1 MYTILNNIGKI
12 CNKKACFYKNLI
24 YFTKAF
30 DDPFQE
36 NVILEF
42 MKLKV
47 QIIIALVLGIL
58 IPICLIMT
66 IIVWGNPT
74 LTELFI
80 DFVLIMLLTCII
92 LVSWMYTSVVAPI
105 QNLTEATKKITEGTL
120 EFEMETPEHNDEI
133 AELCSNFD
141 KMRQRLLDS
150 ANAQV
155 EGENENRELISNIT
169 HDLKTP
175 VTSIKGY
182 AEGIM
187 DGVADTP
194 EKMDRYIRTIYTK
207 ANEIDS
213 LINELT
219 FYSGIDTNKIAYNFA
234 RINISDY
241 FDDCVDEIKVDLE
254 SKNIELNYTNYLDR
268 NICIIA
274 DPIQM
279 KKVVNNIVG
288 NSIKYIDKEK
298 GVMNIRLRDADSS
311 IIVEIED
318 NGQGIAAKDLPYI
331 FDRFYRTDT
340 SRNSIKGGSGIGLSI
355 VKKIVED
362 HGGRVWAVSH
372 AGTGTTMMMEFRKY
386 LPAESEEAS

>member
-1 MYTILNNIGKI
+1 
-12 CNKKACFYKNLI
+12 
-24 YFTKAF
+24 
-30 DDPFQE
+30 
-36 NVILEF
+36 

-58 IPICLIMT
+58 VPIGLIMT
-66 IIVWGNPT
+66 IIIWGKPT
-74 LTELFI
+74 LTELFV
-80 DFVLIMLLTCII
+80 DFVLIMLLACII
-92 LVSWMYTSVVAPI
+92 LVSWMYTTVVAPI

-194 EKMDRYIRTIYTK
+194 EKMDRYIRTIYNK

-234 RINISDY
+234 KINISEY

-298 GVMNIRLRDADSS
+298 GIMNIRLRDADSS

-340 SRNSIKGGSGIGLSI
+340 SRNSYKGGSGIGLSI

-362 HGGRVWAVSH
+362 HGGRVWAVSRT
-372 AGTGTTMMMEFRKY
+372 GTGTTMMMEFRKY
-386 LPAESEEAS
+386 ISAETEEAS

>member
-1 MYTILNNIGKI
+1 
-12 CNKKACFYKNLI
+12 
-24 YFTKAF
+24 
-30 DDPFQE
+30 
-36 NVILEF
+36 
-42 MKLKV
+42 MKLKA
-47 QIIIALVLGIL
+47 QIIIALVLGVIL
-58 IPICLIMT
+58 PVSLIVA
-66 IIVWGNPT
+66 IIIFGSPSR
-74 LTELFI
+74 TELFI
-80 DFVLIMLLTCII
+80 DIALIMLLTCII
-92 LVSWMYTSVVAPI
+92 LASWIYASVISPI
-105 QNLTEATKKITEGTL
+105 QQLTEATKKITEGTL
-120 EFEMETPEHNDEI
+120 EFELDIPEHNDEI
-133 AELCSNFD
+133 SELCSNFE

-150 ANAQV
+150 ANAQI
-155 EGENENRELISNIT
+155 EGENENRELVSNIT

-194 EKMDRYIRTIYTK
+194 EKMDRYIRTIYNK
-207 ANEIDS
+207 ANDIDR

-254 SKNIELNYTNYLDR
+254 SRNIELNYTNLLDR
-268 NICIIA
+268 DVCIIA

-298 GVMNIRLRDADSS
+298 GVMNIRLKDADTA
-311 IIVEIED
+311 ILIEIED
-318 NGQGIAAKDLPYI
+318 NGQGIEAKDLPYI

-340 SRNSIKGGSGIGLSI
+340 SRSSYKGGSGIGLSI

-362 HGGRVWAVSH
+362 HGGRVWAISH
-372 AGTGTTMMMEFRKY
+372 IGEGTTMMMEFRKY
-386 LPAESEEAS
+386 TVAIEGGANEQDTDNRG

>member
-1 MYTILNNIGKI
+1 MSKYAI
-12 CNKKACFYKNLI
+12 KKTFLYKKLI

-30 DDPFQE
+30 DYEYKIND
-36 NVILEF
+36 ILSF

-66 IIVWGNPT
+66 IIFWGKPT
-74 LTELFI
+74 LTELFV

-92 LVSWMYTSVVAPI
+92 LVSWMYTKVVSPI

-120 EFEMETPEHNDEI
+120 EFEMEVPEHKDEI
-133 AELCSNFD
+133 AELCCNFD

-194 EKMDRYIRTIYTK
+194 EKMDRYIRTIYNK

-234 RINISDY
+234 KINITDY
-241 FDDCVDEIKVDLE
+241 FDDCVDEIRVDLE
-254 SKNIELNYTNYLDR
+254 SKNIELNYTNYLNGD
-268 NICIIA
+268 ICIIA
-274 DPIQM
+274 DPIQL

-288 NSIKYIDKEK
+288 NSIKYIDKSK
-298 GVMNIRLRDADSS
+298 GVLNIRLRDADTS
-311 IIVEIED
+311 IIIEIED

-340 SRNSIKGGSGIGLSI
+340 SRNSHKGGSGIGLSI

-362 HGGRVWAVSH
+362 HGGRVWALSQI
-372 AGTGTTMMMEFRKY
+372 GTGTTMMMEFRKHIPNEMEQA
-386 LPAESEEAS
+386 L